1 MKLRVESGYNMDRMG
16 LNRVLPTYRT
26 HVWLGDKWLATAR
39 GWKADE
45 TEAYAIELAHE
56 RIEREGL
63 NYDE

>member
-1 MKLRVESGYNMDRMG
+1 MKLRVESGWNGDRMG
-16 LNRVLPTYRT
+16 NRVMPLYRT
-26 HVWLGDKWLATAR
+26 EVWLGDKWLATAR

-63 NYDE
+63 TYDE

>member
-1 MKLRVESGYNMDRMG
+1 MPL
-16 LNRVLPTYRT
+16 YRT
-26 HVWLGDKWLATAR
+26 EVWLGDKWLATAR

-63 NYDE
+63 TYDE